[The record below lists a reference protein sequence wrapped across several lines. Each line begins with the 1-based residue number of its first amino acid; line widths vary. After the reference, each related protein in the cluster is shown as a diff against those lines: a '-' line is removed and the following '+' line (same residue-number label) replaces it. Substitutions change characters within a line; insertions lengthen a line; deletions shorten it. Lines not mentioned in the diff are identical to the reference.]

1 MNIGAP
7 RGIFGRSSR
16 ARGFTLVE
24 LLVVIGII
32 ALLISILLPSLNKA
46 REEGKR
52 TLCLSGLRQ
61 FGNILQIYSNSNNGR
76 VPLGYGGTK
85 HAGYMVYQNG
95 FSVMGILY
103 ESSLLRD
110 GVEAYYCPSNTD
122 TRWMYNTSDNPW
134 PPPPANTNTLV
145 RLGMTMRP
153 SVMFPTGSMVPAS
166 SANDAPQFRG
176 KFPILSNYKD
186 KAIAAEMF
194 GEPMNNAG
202 INVDPTLV
210 RHNKM
215 INVMYS
221 DFSAGAVGVNATDPG
236 DNKSIMDVLQQ
247 IKASGNTI
255 VSDYYL
261 NETVN
266 PQIGIWHKF
275 DIQK

>member
-1 MNIGAP
+1 
-7 RGIFGRSSR
+7 
-16 ARGFTLVE
+16 VE

-52 TLCLSGLRQ
+52 TVCLSGLRQ
-61 FGNILQIYSNSNNGR
+61 YGNVLQMYANANQGR
-76 VPLGYGGTK
+76 CPLGYAGTK

-95 FSVMGILY
+95 MTVIGTLFEANFLNG
-103 ESSLLRD
+103 
-110 GVEAYYCPSNTD
+110 GVEAYYCPSNND
-122 TRWMYNTSDNPW
+122 LRWAYNTPDNPW
-134 PPPPANTNTLV
+134 PPPPANTSTLV
-145 RLGMTMRP
+145 RLGMTVRP
-153 SVMFPTGSMVPAS
+153 SVQFNLMVPAS
-166 SANDAPQFRG
+166 STSDAVQWRG
-176 KFPILSNYKD
+176 KFPVLSNFKD

-202 INVDPTLV
+202 VNVDPTLL

-215 INVMYS
+215 INVLYS
-221 DFSAGAVGVNATDPG
+221 DMSAGAVGVQAVDPG
-236 DNKSIMDVLQQ
+236 DNKTILDVLNQ

-255 VSDYYL
+255 VSDFYL
-261 NETVN
+261 NETVT